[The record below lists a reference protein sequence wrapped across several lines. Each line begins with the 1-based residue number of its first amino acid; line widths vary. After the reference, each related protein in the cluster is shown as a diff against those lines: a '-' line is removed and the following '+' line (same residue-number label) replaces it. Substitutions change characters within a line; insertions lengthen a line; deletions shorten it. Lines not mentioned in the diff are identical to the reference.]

1 MTSKKSQAMK
11 RYSKTPVATNLKP
24 VKLENVSIEQL
35 CIMEMLSEEC
45 ERANLKGRR
54 GGRLTLR
61 GDRYQAKIAE
71 KMREKKETGKVS
83 TFLTEGQ
90 FSTGDVKSV

>member
-35 CIMEMLSEEC
+35 CIMEMLSEER
-45 ERANLKGRR
+45 ERANLEGHE
-54 GGRLTLR
+54 GRLTLS
-61 GDRYQAKIAE
+61 GARYKAKIAE

-90 FSTGDVKSV
+90 FSTGDVNSA

>member
-11 RYSKTPVATNLKP
+11 RYSHIPVVTNLKP
-24 VKLENVSIEQL
+24 MKLENVSIEDL
-35 CIMEMLSEEC
+35 CMMELISEER
-45 ERANLKGRR
+45 ERANLEGHE
-54 GGRLTLR
+54 GHLTLSS
-61 GDRYQAKIAE
+61 DRYQAKIAE

-90 FSTGDVKSV
+90 FSTGDVKSA

>member
-1 MTSKKSQAMK
+1 MTSKKFQAMK

-45 ERANLKGRR
+45 ERANLEGHN
-54 GGRLTLR
+54 GRLTLR